1 MSTIT
6 QLICNK
12 FGGIRT
18 KNAIFSK
25 DIITAQDMQNVEL
38 YYTGTNGG
46 VGIRTAK
53 GNIALNSTLAGNEK
67 IINIY
72 QSIQGGVTYFFVHT
86 ESSTQGKIYQYD
98 LTTNT
103 LNLKVSN
110 LQLSGVSNGV
120 DFAQGWSDLFVF
132 TTGKELLTIEIGAV
146 DEEDEPDEVKMI
158 ETTDPD
164 GRTVKGLGLVQYDGR
179 LWLFDGNVLRYCVQ
193 NDIYDWATSDATV
206 STSAGFIEYTKAI
219 TAIHL
224 YLGTLAIFFKDSSI
238 QLQGTYPYSQGEESP
253 GGCAGTHAI
262 VFHGTELYFYD
273 DTKKGIY
280 SFAQIVLGD
289 KTLGNNIAQEIQN
302 ELLNVDSNRLNEV
315 YALSVVLSDRN
326 EIWWILPTTDEN
338 YSIILIYDYLKKEW
352 IKRKS
357 QKINCAIVYEG
368 SLYSGS
374 NGGKILNEYN
384 TNTFDGQ
391 YIQHYYHCSPFNFGA
406 MNTLKV
412 LMFPPRTFLD
422 LPYIN
427 NFYVKYIKNF
437 NNFKKPKV
445 KYIKAKYKNFLIWG
459 VGYWGVNYWAS
470 KATNAVGKF
479 PTSNFK
485 ILEIQIYT
493 ENASQNF
500 AIKNIEFSKVKIK
513 QV

>member
-1 MSTIT
+1 M
-6 QLICNK
+6 
-12 FGGIRT
+12 
-18 KNAIFSK
+18 
-25 DIITAQDMQNVEL
+25 
-38 YYTGTNGG
+38 
-46 VGIRTAK
+46 
-53 GNIALNSTLAGNEK
+53 
-67 IINIY
+67 
-72 QSIQGGVTYFFVHT
+72 
-86 ESSTQGKIYQYD
+86 
-98 LTTNT
+98 
-103 LNLKVSN
+103 
-110 LQLSGVSNGV
+110 
-120 DFAQGWSDLFVF
+120 
-132 TTGKELLTIEIGAV
+132 
-146 DEEDEPDEVKMI
+146 
-158 ETTDPD
+158 
-164 GRTVKGLGLVQYDGR
+164 QYDGR
-179 LWLFDGNVLRYCVQ
+179 LWLFEGNILRYCVQ
-193 NDIYDWATSDATV
+193 NNIYDWATSDATV
-206 STSAGFIEYTKAI
+206 ATSAGFIEYTKAI
-219 TAIHL
+219 TTIHL

-273 DTKKGIY
+273 DTKKGIF
-280 SFAQIVLGD
+280 SFSQIVLGD
-289 KTLGNNIAQEIQN
+289 KTLGKNIAEEIQN

-338 YSIILIYDYLKKEW
+338 YSIILIYDYLKREW

-368 SLYSGS
+368 TLYSGS
-374 NGGKILNEYN
+374 NSGKILNEYN
-384 TNTFDGQ
+384 SNTFDGE
-391 YIQHYYHCSPFNFGA
+391 YIQHYYYCSPFNFGA

-445 KYIKAKYKNFLIWG
+445 KYIKAKYKNFLIYG